1 MNILIDCGT
10 HLGEGLAH
18 LIEQCSM
25 AEDAWKVFSFEPNID
40 SYNQVVNAE
49 FKIKNIEFINKAV
62 WVYDG
67 DIIFHAETPPDSLK
81 SDGAGSSLIG
91 LDEWT
96 PKSVNNP
103 GVGDFDKSYSVGCIS
118 LARFILSNCTTAEKV
133 ILKLDIEG
141 AEFDVLEDL
150 IKTGAVK
157 LIDDLYIEFHEWAM
171 KSKTIQLK
179 NALIGKIKKSSK
191 RIKVKEW
198 F

>member
-1 MNILIDCGT
+1 MNILIDCGA

-18 LIEQCSM
+18 LIEQYSM
-25 AEDAWKVFSFEPNID
+25 VEDAWKVFSFEPNTD
-40 SYNQVVNAE
+40 SYNQVVNRE
-49 FKIKNIEFINKAV
+49 FKIKNIEFVNKAV

-67 DIIFHAETPPDSLK
+67 NIVFHAETPPDSLK
-81 SDGAGSSLIG
+81 SDGAGSSLID

-96 PKSVNNP
+96 PKSISNP

-118 LARFILSNCTTAEKV
+118 LSSFILSNFATAEKIV
-133 ILKLDIEG
+133 LKLDIEG

-157 LIDDLYIEFHEWAM
+157 RIDDLYVEFHEWAM
-171 KSKTIQLK
+171 KSKTK
-179 NALIGKIKKSSK
+179 RYKDELIGKVKKSNK
-191 RIKVKEW
+191 KMRFKEW